1 MSFFLP
7 DYTAYNEMLSLFRNF
22 VSIPVPLSADTDY
35 QLDPETISQEIA
47 RGASII
53 LTSNPRN
60 PTGRVVKNPEL
71 AEIQTLCRGR
81 ATLVADEFYSGYNYT
96 SDCDGSTISAASN
109 VDDVD
114 KDDVIILDG
123 LTKRFR
129 LPGWRLAWVL
139 GPKEYVK
146 ARGAAH
152 CLQDAAIPMLEPGL
166 VRREM
171 ACLQKHFKEK
181 RDYVV
186 SRLTEAGFKFKY
198 VPDSAFYIWLN
209 LENLPEP
216 IRDGLSFFE
225 ACLEE
230 KVIVVPGIFF
240 DLNPSHRRDLFD
252 SPCHHFVRLSYGPKM
267 EQLRKGCDGIE
278 RPGPTTAV
286 RSASTGLAR
295 LRKAEPPDPQITEQE
310 HPNLELDSKQL
321 KSLNPFSSA
330 HSLQNGDPIRYQC
343 WHPHSSPYLI
353 HHIKQK
359 FQLQLQPQHAQR
371 PARHFPARSVASSTI
386 TTPEDPYA
394 FLGSFDTVFVIDDS
408 GSMRGRSWRERRH
421 RHLLLNHKSRAGAD
435 TAAGKGPGG
444 YRGFK
449 NTSAVEALFESIQ
462 PFGGTPTGTRLQ
474 SILKPYLQ
482 LLEANKDDLE
492 SCKPVNVIVI
502 TDGVPSDD
510 VEGVLLNAA
519 RKLDRIDAPSYQI
532 GVQFFQVGNEP
543 GARDA
548 LKELDDGLSQM
559 VDGGV
564 RDIVDT
570 VTWDGYDGRSPQ
582 ALTGESILKVVL
594 GAVVRRLDRR

>member
-1 MSFFLP
+1 MIGAGRGLQARS
-7 DYTAYNEMLSLFRNF
+7 
-22 VSIPVPLSADTDY
+22 SA
-35 QLDPETISQEIA
+35 L
-47 RGASII
+47 
-53 LTSNPRN
+53 
-60 PTGRVVKNPEL
+60 
-71 AEIQTLCRGR
+71 R
-81 ATLVADEFYSGYNYT
+81 ATS
-96 SDCDGSTISAASN
+96 
-109 VDDVD
+109 
-114 KDDVIILDG
+114 
-123 LTKRFR
+123 
-129 LPGWRLAWVL
+129 
-139 GPKEYVK
+139 
-146 ARGAAH
+146 
-152 CLQDAAIPMLEPGL
+152 
-166 VRREM
+166 
-171 ACLQKHFKEK
+171 
-181 RDYVV
+181 
-186 SRLTEAGFKFKY
+186 
-198 VPDSAFYIWLN
+198 
-209 LENLPEP
+209 
-216 IRDGLSFFE
+216 
-225 ACLEE
+225 
-230 KVIVVPGIFF
+230 
-240 DLNPSHRRDLFD
+240 
-252 SPCHHFVRLSYGPKM
+252 
-267 EQLRKGCDGIE
+267 
-278 RPGPTTAV
+278 
-286 RSASTGLAR
+286 
-295 LRKAEPPDPQITEQE
+295 
-310 HPNLELDSKQL
+310 
-321 KSLNPFSSA
+321 
-330 HSLQNGDPIRYQC
+330 
-343 WHPHSSPYLI
+343 
-353 HHIKQK
+353 
-359 FQLQLQPQHAQR
+359 
-371 PARHFPARSVASSTI
+371 PARSVASSII

-408 GSMRGRSWRERRH
+408 GSMRGRSWREVREALRSITPICADH
-421 RHLLLNHKSRAGAD
+421 DSDGIDIYFLNHKSRAGAD

-519 RKLDRIDAPSYQI
+519 RKLDKIDAPSYQI